1 MIGIIC
7 HKNDTSYWYSLGMV
21 QQQHRGICSG
31 QIIATKQPVDHP
43 NVTPKWWFQEGNST
57 KMHLNSGLGGTVTCP
72 DLDLFTCSNDMYC
85 LVLPFRK
92 QQVLLE
98 TPGKLFTWMTQSSQC
113 ISFGLFVKP
122 YWSILIL
129 DHACHP
135 PYTIDIRLHV
145 ISQPPI
151 TDAKFNACQGSRTMF

>member
-7 HKNDTSYWYSLGMV
+7 HKNDTSYWCSLVMV
-21 QQQHRGICSG
+21 EQQHRGIWSG

-43 NVTPKWWFQEGNST
+43 KWWFQEGNSP
-57 KMHLNSGLGGTVTCP
+57 KMHLNSGLRGTVTCP

-85 LVLPFRK
+85 MVLPFRK

-98 TPGKLFTWMTQSSQC
+98 TPGKLFTWMTESSQC

-122 YWSILIL
+122 YWYWTMRATPIHDS
-129 DHACHP
+129 HN
-135 PYTIDIRLHV
+135 V
-145 ISQPPI
+145 SFFQPPI
-151 TDAKFNACQGSRTMF
+151 TAAKFDACQGSRTML